1 MVYNKLLVASSL
13 IGGAE
18 MVPRVGRRAKY
29 ESVAISIADQVAK
42 GIYVINE
49 RLRGRSTLAS
59 LYKVSP
65 ETIRR
70 AMALLEAH
78 GVVKVTQGS
87 GIRVVSAEKAESFL
101 NKYCSQQD
109 LQLLITQ
116 MRENMRQQK
125 ELIVEMECLMKEVIG
140 LIRSD

>member
-1 MVYNKLLVASSL
+1 MVYNKLVVASSL

-87 GIRVVSAEKAESFL
+87 GIRVLYAMYHGGYRLTLGGVICEKKILHCIVVKPYSHSSH
-101 NKYCSQQD
+101 KYSKY
-109 LQLLITQ
+109 T
-116 MRENMRQQK
+116 
-125 ELIVEMECLMKEVIG
+125 
-140 LIRSD
+140 S